1 MIIWHISSVFNDNSK
16 KIEIIQKLRPFFTLK
31 VIPQR
36 EIEKVY
42 SSVEKISPEKV
53 DLIEEFKYEEDKFD
67 SNNLFETKSK
77 SIGLS
82 NFDLDLS
89 LNIFGKKQTGGYSS
103 KNDNSD
109 TNLKKKSKIHCIHS
123 IVISLFR
130 ILIDFKDI
138 KFTKQV

>member
-1 MIIWHISSVFNDNSK
+1 M
-16 KIEIIQKLRPFFTLK
+16 
-31 VIPQR
+31 
-36 EIEKVY
+36 
-42 SSVEKISPEKV
+42 
-53 DLIEEFKYEEDKFD
+53 
-67 SNNLFETKSK
+67 FETKSK